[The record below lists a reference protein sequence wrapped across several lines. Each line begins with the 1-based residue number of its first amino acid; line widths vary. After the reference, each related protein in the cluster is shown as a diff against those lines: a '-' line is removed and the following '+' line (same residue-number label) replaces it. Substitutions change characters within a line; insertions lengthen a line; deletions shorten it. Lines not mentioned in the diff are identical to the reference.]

1 MLTYSR
7 PPYRC
12 GLEPSCLGTLMMI
25 TRAPESRSC
34 APSWTGLSVACLYV
48 AVAAGVVEVLSFV
61 ARSFFRKETC
71 LLEGQVPC
79 NASLA
84 RALTLGVSRGVLTG
98 RSDPLP
104 APCHVLACL
113 VGKAAK
119 STTGWVL
126 VPYHASRD

>member
-1 MLTYSR
+1 V
-7 PPYRC
+7 
-12 GLEPSCLGTLMMI
+12 
-25 TRAPESRSC
+25 
-34 APSWTGLSVACLYV
+34 LSVV
-48 AVAAGVVEVLSFV
+48 T
-61 ARSFFRKETC
+61 RSFPRKLTC
-71 LLEGQVPC
+71 LLEGQVSC

-104 APCHVLACL
+104 APYHVLACL

-119 STTGWVL
+119 RTTGRVL

>member
-1 MLTYSR
+1 
-7 PPYRC
+7 
-12 GLEPSCLGTLMMI
+12 
-25 TRAPESRSC
+25 
-34 APSWTGLSVACLYV
+34 
-48 AVAAGVVEVLSFV
+48 VLSFV
-61 ARSFFRKETC
+61 VRPFPRKETC
-71 LLEGQVPC
+71 LLEGQAPC

-104 APCHVLACL
+104 TPCHALACL

-119 STTGWVL
+119 RTTGRVL